1 MKKLKI
7 YLDTSVLNF
16 VYAEDVPDKMMVTKK
31 FFREIK
37 RKTFHT
43 FISDVVIDEVNKTQ
57 EPKKTKLSKLIK
69 KFNLGILPLDQRCE
83 KLAERYLE
91 HKLIPIKYR
100 NDAVHIAIA
109 TVNEIDVLVSWNL
122 EHMVKLKTVK
132 GVNLIN
138 REVGCKEIDIR
149 TPEEVIL

>member
-16 VYAEDVPDKMMVTKK
+16 AYAEDVPDKMMVTKK

-43 FISDVVIDEVNKTQ
+43 FISDVVIDEINKTP
-57 EPKKTKLSKLIK
+57 EPKKTKLANLIK
-69 KFNLGILPLDQRCE
+69 KFNLGILLLDQRCE
-83 KLAERYLE
+83 KLAERYLK

-109 TVNEIDVLVSWNL
+109 TVNEVDVLVSWNL

-138 REVGCKEIDIR
+138 KELGCKEIDIR